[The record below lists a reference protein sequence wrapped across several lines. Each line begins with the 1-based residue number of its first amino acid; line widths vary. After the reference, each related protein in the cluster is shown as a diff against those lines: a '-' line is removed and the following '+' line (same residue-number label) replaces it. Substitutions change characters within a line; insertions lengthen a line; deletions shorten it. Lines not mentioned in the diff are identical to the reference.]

1 LVLLGFELRAF
12 HLLSR
17 CSATGTTLLA
27 ENGTLGKSGT
37 WTQATESP
45 VRWEGAGMGFCDGEV
60 SLL

>member
-1 LVLLGFELRAF
+1 
-12 HLLSR
+12 LLSR